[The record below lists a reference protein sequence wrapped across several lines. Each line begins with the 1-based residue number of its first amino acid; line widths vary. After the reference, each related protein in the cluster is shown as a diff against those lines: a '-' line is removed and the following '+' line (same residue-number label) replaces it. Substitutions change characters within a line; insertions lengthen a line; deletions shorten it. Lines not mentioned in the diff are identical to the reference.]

1 MSTPL
6 SNEDVPKMG
15 AAADIMDEA
24 IWLTLHASLVMD
36 AEYVQISTK
45 DFCQHSSKILG
56 LLSELDRSR
65 RSAT

>member
-1 MSTPL
+1 MTNAL
-6 SNEDVPKMG
+6 INEDVPKLG
-15 AAADIMDEA
+15 AAADIMDEV

-56 LLSELDRSR
+56 LLSELDSSR